1 MRSLQK
7 LVMLAVMCAAGRSL
21 WQECVLLA
29 VCVVVGKSMFLI

>member
-1 MRSLQK
+1 MHSLQK

-29 VCVVVGKSMFLI
+29 VVSYSRQM